1 MLTEN
6 KIQKIKI
13 ILLWHI
19 EMSIFKCQYLTNGLS
34 DSCSVNA
41 IKRHLI
47 QGFFSAIHEKKDK
60 SFPTQ
65 KSIFLTLRKRGW
77 PYPFNYIYIY
87 IYIYSHSLHQAQGS
101 IYPPPPIPPS
111 FPSPFPLP
119 LPTLVHVGK
128 VYIQRT
134 CLRSSEAAVSY

>member
-1 MLTEN
+1 
-6 KIQKIKI
+6 
-13 ILLWHI
+13 
-19 EMSIFKCQYLTNGLS
+19 MSIFKCQYLTNGLS

-47 QGFFSAIHEKKDK
+47 QGFFSAIHEKKT
-60 SFPTQ
+60 FPTQ

-87 IYIYSHSLHQAQGS
+87 IYILTLCIRSRVPYT
-101 IYPPPPIPPS
+101 PPPPS

>member
-1 MLTEN
+1 
-6 KIQKIKI
+6 
-13 ILLWHI
+13 
-19 EMSIFKCQYLTNGLS
+19 MSIFKCQYLTNGLS

-87 IYIYSHSLHQAQGS
+87 IYIFSLSASGAGFH
-101 IYPPPPIPPS
+101 ILPPPPHPPLLS
-111 FPSPFPLP
+111 LSLSP
-119 LPTLVHVGK
+119 T
-128 VYIQRT
+128 
-134 CLRSSEAAVSY
+134 SSYFSSCG